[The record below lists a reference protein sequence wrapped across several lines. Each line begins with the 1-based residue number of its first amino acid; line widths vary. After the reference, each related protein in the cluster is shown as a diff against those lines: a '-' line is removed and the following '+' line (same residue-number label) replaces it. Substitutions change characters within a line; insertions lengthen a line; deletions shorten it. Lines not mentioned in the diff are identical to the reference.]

1 MLNDSFK
8 LLFFTVLHFLNVLW
22 IAQWLFN
29 LNVIHV
35 RDLKKKR
42 RGNNDN
48 DRNISLSQKHR
59 TVGLNRWKLNWTDV
73 LVGKIGPDVRWL
85 RWLGFKFYFPYYW
98 ILLPPAI
105 FNANDFVPE
114 VCGRRKHATIKRKTM
129 RKTGSQDF
137 LTSGGG
143 RDGVWA
149 FVQDIVQIT
158 QRILKSC
165 YIGWMAVD
173 EKSHFQKV

>member
-1 MLNDSFK
+1 MDNRQSEN
-8 LLFFTVLHFLNVLW
+8 FTWAFSSGE
-22 IAQWLFN
+22 
-29 LNVIHV
+29 
-35 RDLKKKR
+35 LKTISY
-42 RGNNDN
+42 
-48 DRNISLSQKHR
+48 ISLSQKHR
-59 TVGLNRWKLNWTDV
+59 TVGLNRWKLIWTDV

-85 RWLGFKFYFPYYW
+85 CWLGFKFYFPYYW
-98 ILLPPAI
+98 FLLPPAI

-114 VCGRRKHATIKRKTM
+114 VCGRRKHVTIKRKTM
-129 RKTGSQDF
+129 RKTGSQNF

-165 YIGWMAVD
+165 YIGWMDVD
-173 EKSHFQKV
+173 EKGHFQKVKIYIKTKCQVSIESDVSVFEIQNY

>member
-1 MLNDSFK
+1 MWVEPGDFGFVVGAQPTELLRNKSIKEYLINIKIENMLYGLCENVYIEFFRNSQQAFAYIISFN
-8 LLFFTVLHFLNVLW
+8 F
-22 IAQWLFN
+22 
-29 LNVIHV
+29 
-35 RDLKKKR
+35 
-42 RGNNDN
+42 
-48 DRNISLSQKHR
+48 SLSQKHR
-59 TVGLNRWKLNWTDV
+59 TVGLNRWKLIWTDV

-114 VCGRRKHATIKRKTM
+114 VCGRRKNATIKRKTM
-129 RKTGSQDF
+129 RKTGSQEF

-149 FVQDIVQIT
+149 FLQDIIQIT
-158 QRILKSC
+158 QRILVKR
-165 YIGWMAVD
+165 
-173 EKSHFQKV
+173 